1 MAERSS
7 SNVLAEKLKN
17 EFYER
22 GAAVQGMRATST
34 SELCR
39 MAEMGRDPRFNCA
52 EEAFRRDYRTGR
64 SQQNGNVRTGAAGVR
79 TEARHAPR
87 RTGAQSASG
96 RPQPKS
102 AANPGASRRHTQPK
116 SHGKRQA
123 PVAEPITPS
132 GAITVERKPFPVMFV
147 LLLAIVTVAVMVVL
161 HGFSQVYS
169 TTDQIAQY
177 EKDLDLL
184 EQRADDLELKLEEK
198 NDIRKIEEIATMK
211 LGMTKEDSRQRRN
224 ISLSDG
230 EHIDVIAVEAEAE
243 AGSGILLSSLFS
255 ALGDLFERLK

>member
-1 MAERSS
+1 MAERTS

-64 SQQNGNVRTGAAGVR
+64 TGSHGEARRRTAGVKQ
-79 TEARHAPR
+79 EARHD
-87 RTGAQSASG
+87 SG
-96 RPQPKS
+96 RAS
-102 AANPGASRRHTQPK
+102 AQRTAGRATGKGASARQNASRQSVRKETHK
-116 SHGKRQA
+116 KRI
-123 PVAEPITPS
+123 PEPAVNTPS
-132 GAITVERKPFPVMFV
+132 EAIAVERKPFPTMFFV
-147 LLLAIVTVAVMVVL
+147 LLAIVTVAVMVVL
-161 HGFSQVYS
+161 HGASQVYD
-169 TTDQIAQY
+169 TTDQIAEY
-177 EKDLDLL
+177 ENDLKML
-184 EQRADDLELKLEEK
+184 EQRADDLELELEEK

-224 ISLSDG
+224 VSLSDG
-230 EHIDVIAVEAEAE
+230 EHIDVITLEEEKEV
-243 AGSGILLSSLFS
+243 GSGVLLSSILS
-255 ALGDLFERLK
+255 ALGELFERLK

>member
-1 MAERSS
+1 MAERT
-7 SNVLAEKLKN
+7 SNNGLAEKLKN

-64 SQQNGNVRTGAAGVR
+64 PGSHRETRRENAGVKQ
-79 TEARHAPR
+79 EARYDSGRASAR
-87 RTGAQSASG
+87 RTTERTAG
-96 RPQPKS
+96 K
-102 AANPGASRRHTQPK
+102 GASTRQGVRKDSPK
-116 SHGKRQA
+116 KRE
-123 PVAEPITPS
+123 AEAITPS
-132 GAITVERKPFPVMFV
+132 EAIAVERKPFPTMFFV
-147 LLLAIVTVAVMVVL
+147 LLAIVTVAVMVVL
-161 HGFSQVYS
+161 HGASQVYD
-169 TTDQIAQY
+169 TTDQIAEY
-177 EKDLDLL
+177 ENDLKLL

-224 ISLSDG
+224 VSLSDG
-230 EHIDVIAVEAEAE
+230 EHIDVIALEEETEV
-243 AGSGILLSSLFS
+243 GSGVLLSSILS
-255 ALGDLFERLK
+255 ALGELFDRLK